1 VRAEVVFALKVGGD
15 EPYDI
20 LYWRDDFDGPM
31 PDA

>member
-1 VRAEVVFALKVGGD
+1 LKNGGD

-20 LYWRDDFDGPM
+20 LNWRDDFDGPM